1 MVNLVTVYNNVV
13 SNDSIKMIS
22 GSTMLEMSILAVSFN
37 SNNERLL
44 ETYESLVNSLRERDM
59 SEAIENIGIALS
71 ATYDNARI
79 MIDMFNRIIRE
90 GNLFFTEDQVD
101 CNG

>member
-13 SNDSIKMIS
+13 SNDSIKTIS
-22 GSTMLEMSILAVSFN
+22 VSTMFEMGILAVSLN
-37 SNNERLL
+37 SNNEKLL
-44 ETYESLVNSLRERDM
+44 ETYENLVNSLRESDM
-59 SEAIENIGIALS
+59 SEVIENIGIALS

-90 GNLFFTEDQVD
+90 GNLFLTEDQVD

>member
-13 SNDSIKMIS
+13 SNDSIKTIS
-22 GSTMLEMSILAVSFN
+22 VSTMFEMGILAVSFN
-37 SNNERLL
+37 SNNEKLL
-44 ETYESLVNSLRERDM
+44 ETYESLVNSLRESDM

-90 GNLFFTEDQVD
+90 GNLFLTEDQVD

>member
-22 GSTMLEMSILAVSFN
+22 GSTMFEMSILAVSFN